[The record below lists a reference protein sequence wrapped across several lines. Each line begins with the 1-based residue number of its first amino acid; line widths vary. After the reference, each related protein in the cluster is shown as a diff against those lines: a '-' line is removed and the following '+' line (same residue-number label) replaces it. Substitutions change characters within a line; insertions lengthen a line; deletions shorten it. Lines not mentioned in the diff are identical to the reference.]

1 MSAPLGDAGLRLP
14 RPPGTD
20 ARALVDFLRAWPQI
34 ADVVVT
40 EEHVLLVFDPLE
52 PPDDPSPLLPACTRP
67 PGTIGRHEVRV
78 RYDGGDLGDVARRA
92 GLSVDEVVALHTGRE
107 VEVKMLGFLPGFA
120 YLGDVEPRLR
130 LPRRASPR
138 PRVPA
143 GSVALAGPY
152 TAIYPFDSPGGWNLI
167 GTAVDFQPF
176 SAETGALLRAGDTVR
191 FTAA

>member
-1 MSAPLGDAGLRLP
+1 VSAPLGDAGLRLL

-20 ARALVDFLRAWPQI
+20 ARALVDFLRAWPGI

-40 EEHVLLVFDPLE
+40 EEHVLLIVDPLE
-52 PPDDPSPLLPACTRP
+52 PPEDPSALLPACTRP
-67 PGTIGRHEVRV
+67 PGTLRRHDVRV
-78 RYDGGDLGDVARRA
+78 RYDGADLEEVARRA
-92 GLSVDEVVALHTGRE
+92 GLGVDEVVALHTGRE

-130 LPRRASPR
+130 LPRRASPLL
-138 PRVPA
+138 RVPA
-143 GSVALAGPY
+143 GAVALAGPY
-152 TAIYPFDSPGGWNLI
+152 TAIYPFASPGGWNLI

-176 SAETGALLRAGDTVR
+176 SAETGAVLRAGDTVR